1 MVNLVAE
8 MTVHNREKVFIR
20 QMGLVH
26 LSRLFVIVVLCI
38 LISGIKLSAQEIN
51 AKVNVVYTQIGSTV
65 DKKVFQTLQTSL
77 NAFLNKRK
85 WTTDLFE
92 PNEKIE
98 CSFLLN
104 LQSVVEPNVY
114 KGTLTIQA
122 ARPVYNTN
130 YLSPLVN
137 HIDNNIVFRYVEF
150 QPIEFNE
157 NRVAG
162 TEPLAGNLSALFA
175 YYINIILGLDYD
187 AFAPRGGDAFFQ
199 KANAIVSAS
208 PDGRFIEG
216 WKPFDGQR
224 NRYWLSE
231 NLQNSRYALV
241 HDAIYTYYRQGMDK
255 MIENE
260 NDAREQ
266 VLNAISMLNTLNAE
280 TPNLMIMPFFFQGKT
295 DEVIRLFKKGSLQE
309 KARVIDLCTRLDIS
323 NASKYRQEL
332 K

>member
-1 MVNLVAE
+1 MFHLPKSLVIF
-8 MTVHNREKVFIR
+8 M
-20 QMGLVH
+20 
-26 LSRLFVIVVLCI
+26 LCF
-38 LISGIKLSAQEIN
+38 LLAGSKLPAQEIN
-51 AKVNVVYTQIGSTV
+51 AKVNVVYAQIGSTV

-85 WTTDLFE
+85 WTSDLFE

-137 HIDNNIVFRYVEF
+137 HIDNNIIFRYVEF

-199 KANAIVSAS
+199 KANAIVSAA

-309 KARVIDLCTRLDIS
+309 KARVIDICTRLDIS

>member
-1 MVNLVAE
+1 MKSFQLYISKILVIGLFLL
-8 MTVHNREKVFIR
+8 TVSKIH
-20 QMGLVH
+20 G
-26 LSRLFVIVVLCI
+26 
-38 LISGIKLSAQEIN
+38 QEIN
-51 AKVNVVYTQIGSTV
+51 AKVTVVYGQIGSSV

-77 NAFLNKRK
+77 INFINKRK
-85 WTTDLFE
+85 WTSDVFDI
-92 PNEKIE
+92 NERIE

-122 ARPVYNTN
+122 GRPIHNSN

-137 HIDNNIVFRYVEF
+137 YIDNEVVFRYVEF

-157 NRVAG
+157 NRISG
-162 TEPLAGNLSALFA
+162 TEPLAANLSAIFA
-175 YYINIILGLDYD
+175 YYVNIVLGLDYD
-187 AFAPRGGDAFFQ
+187 SFSPRGGDPYFQ
-199 KANAIVSAS
+199 KSNAIVSGA
-208 PDGRFIEG
+208 PDGRSISG

-231 NLQNSRYALV
+231 NLQNSRYALL

-266 VLNAISMLNTLNAE
+266 LLNSFSMLNTLNAE

-295 DEVIRLFKKGSLQE
+295 DEIIRIFKKGTLQD
-309 KARVIDLCTRLDIS
+309 KARVQDLCAKLDVA
-323 NASKYRQEL
+323 NMSKYKQEL